1 MSTENRILIYAH
13 NNHCWDVL
21 MRSLLKVIPESD
33 MFRANAAFREIDG
46 VPEDILP
53 SCLYKEPYF
62 SCPPTEELK
71 KFRVI
76 FSTFTSSFRL
86 HHKGLNAGHFSHIF
100 LVDASSAIE
109 PETVV
114 ALTNFADKNTTVIVT
129 GERGNRSHWVRAEIA
144 REKGLKISLP
154 YRSLSPMFITQL
166 DLHSKSQ
173 TTSKGCN

>member
-1 MSTENRILIYAH
+1 
-13 NNHCWDVL
+13 
-21 MRSLLKVIPESD
+21 MRSLLKGIPESD
-33 MFRANAAFREIDG
+33 MFQANAAVREIDG

-53 SCLYKEPYF
+53 SCLYKEPDF

-76 FSTFTSSFRL
+76 FSTFMSSFQL
-86 HHKGLNAGHFSHIF
+86 HDKGLNAGHVSHIF
-100 LVDASSAIE
+100 LVDASSAID

-129 GERGNRSHWVRAEIA
+129 GERGNRSHWVRADIA
-144 REKGLKISLP
+144 REKGLKISYFERLFKSMP

-173 TTSKGCN
+173 TTPKGYN

>member
-1 MSTENRILIYAH
+1 
-13 NNHCWDVL
+13 
-21 MRSLLKVIPESD
+21 

-76 FSTFTSSFRL
+76 FSTLMSSFRL
-86 HHKGLNAGHFSHIF
+86 HDKGLNAGHFNHNF
-100 LVDASSAIE
+100 LVDASSAIK

-114 ALTNFADKNTTVIVT
+114 ALTNFADENTTVIVT
-129 GERGNRSHWVRAEIA
+129 GERGNRSHWVQADIA
-144 REKGLKISLP
+144 REKGLKISYLERLFKSMP

-166 DLHSKSQ
+166 DLHIKSQ
-173 TTSKGCN
+173 TTPKG